1 MILGELLGALVLQ
14 DGERVGVVVDA
25 RLLVPDDGSAPE
37 VVGLVIGPRRGT
49 AFLGYERRSARRPAL
64 LAHLFAWP
72 QRGSYL
78 VDVAD
83 LSWQPDDRQVVLTS
97 GCTRWSSRLDD

>member
-1 MILGELLGALVLQ
+1 MILGELLSAPVLQ
-14 DGERVGVVVDA
+14 DGERVGVVIDA
-25 RLLVPDDGSAPE
+25 RLLLPDDGSEPQ
-37 VVGLVIGPRRGT
+37 VVGLVIGPRRGA
-49 AFLGYERRSARRPAL
+49 AFLGYERRSARRPAV
-64 LAHLFAWP
+64 LAHLLAWR

-83 LSWQPDDRQVVLTS
+83 LRWQPDDRQVVLTS